1 MHVIYYHMTF
11 VHLTSSKN
19 LFPNAGAY
27 LVEKGYWL
35 LHARHCRTQAG
46 SSVIRLTDTTLSEDP
61 ELWNQLRVLQ
71 FPSKM
76 IIFLWRIILNAHLV
90 RAELRR
96 QIRTEELY
104 ALLCP
109 RYTIGHI
116 FFLDI

>member
-1 MHVIYYHMTF
+1 MTF

-71 FPSKM
+71 LPSKM